1 MELPPI
7 IDWLETLYTSLG
19 GGFTALLFCVGFL
32 FVPYFIFK
40 DIWVFLCIPKREY
53 EIVGYRYIRSNLWRK
68 AFCPL
73 VRYKKDAVYIDHPLK
88 SQIFRPEGFIFKAR
102 VVHNKIYINTIFAS
116 LGLVCI
122 FCSIILGLYEAEIE
136 DSTPITLFLIA
147 AIVVYIFAPL
157 HKACQTKAIFGK
169 SKEDETHS
177 EFRDLDAS
185 SVKSLYDKEVV
196 TYQEVMLVQHWE
208 EKQSWLNSKI
218 WTNLF
223 LIAAAAFCFIM
234 VYNFLKFFNYI

>member
-1 MELPPI
+1 M
-7 IDWLETLYTSLG
+7 
-19 GGFTALLFCVGFL
+19 
-32 FVPYFIFK
+32 
-40 DIWVFLCIPKREY
+40 
-53 EIVGYRYIRSNLWRK
+53 WRK

-136 DSTPITLFLIA
+136 D
-147 AIVVYIFAPL
+147 IFAPL
-157 HKACQTKAIFGK
+157 HKAYQTKAIFGK